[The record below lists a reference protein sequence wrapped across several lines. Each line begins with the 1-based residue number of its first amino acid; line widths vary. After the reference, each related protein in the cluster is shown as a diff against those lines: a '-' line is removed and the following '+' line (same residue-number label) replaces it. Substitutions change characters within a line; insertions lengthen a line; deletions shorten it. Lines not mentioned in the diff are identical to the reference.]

1 MLGYDENGPVTFRGT
16 SKEKKKK
23 VFIQLNPEI
32 SFDWSE
38 INQKTLSK
46 SKGVLSAFGPII

>member
-32 SFDWSE
+32 SFD
-38 INQKTLSK
+38 
-46 SKGVLSAFGPII
+46 